1 MSSIVKPLIACLV
14 AIIAVTIIL
23 TRTDKVTNQWTED
36 EISYALRVATQDA
49 TAKIM
54 DEGFIFGAEEEAEDF
69 DVDLT
74 RATEQ
79 FKKSFFTN
87 LGSTVTETVVS
98 ETNVSLTGYVGY
110 RNIYAVYA
118 TGEPAAAFAYTYS
131 IGDKIYEFTLGDKVY
146 VSDLNTGDETETL
159 LSDYPEHYFSSKLTN
174 ENFRQ
179 VTVMQAINDYLT
191 IFYSDEQNIIAI
203 NAGSGVRFDLGLVD
217 YAADDPSIMTTLSSV
232 IDGQGFFAVVDCWDT
247 QTQEIV
253 RVLSMGAAELVLK
266 DNVAQNI
273 IN

>member
-54 DEGFIFGAEEEAEDF
+54 DEGFIFGAEEEVEDF

-118 TGEPAAAFAYTYS
+118 T
-131 IGDKIYEFTLGDKVY
+131 
-146 VSDLNTGDETETL
+146 
-159 LSDYPEHYFSSKLTN
+159 
-174 ENFRQ
+174 
-179 VTVMQAINDYLT
+179 
-191 IFYSDEQNIIAI
+191 
-203 NAGSGVRFDLGLVD
+203 
-217 YAADDPSIMTTLSSV
+217 
-232 IDGQGFFAVVDCWDT
+232 
-247 QTQEIV
+247 
-253 RVLSMGAAELVLK
+253 
-266 DNVAQNI
+266 
-273 IN
+273 